1 MPVWQNKRQ
10 VPYHEKEILDCCVK
24 AGYLVINRMLI
35 AQAKPEQYILLSH
48 DRNFEY
54 MGEGCI
60 QTNQAPCLIRSV

>member
-24 AGYLVINRMLI
+24 AGYLVMDRMLI

-48 DRNFEY
+48 ERNFEY
-54 MGEGCI
+54 MGAVFRQI
-60 QTNQAPCLIRSV
+60 KHHV

>member
-35 AQAKPEQYILLSH
+35 AQAKPEQYIQRH
-48 DRNFEY
+48 
-54 MGEGCI
+54 
-60 QTNQAPCLIRSV
+60 